1 MKYVF
6 YTLLKANDCEARL
19 KEIINPNIFPREG
32 FVGWVRKR
40 EFRIESRDKYVR
52 NSANRILYGQLS
64 EIDDGTKIEC
74 TWKLPILILFI
85 YIGMALLFGVYTIKA
100 AALFVNYVT
109 GAFPSIVNS
118 KKDILNAL
126 ILLPFSIGFILLGK
140 EISKWQEE
148 KIISKMKTTLQV
160 YTEEKK

>member
-19 KEIINPNIFPREG
+19 KEIINPNIFVREG
-32 FVGWVRKR
+32 FVGWVTKG
-40 EFRIESRDKYVR
+40 EFRIESRDKYMR
-52 NSANRILYGQLS
+52 NSFSRILYGQLS
-64 EIDDGTKIEC
+64 AVDHGTKIEC
-74 TWKLPILILFI
+74 KLKLPILILFM
-85 YIGMALLFGVYTIKA
+85 YIGMALLFGVYTIKG
-100 AALFVNYVT
+100 AALFISYVT
-109 GAFPSIVNS
+109 GVFPSIVNS

-126 ILLPFSIGFILLGK
+126 ITLPVSIVIILLGK